1 MPTPKR
7 LTPEEVRDALAS
19 LSGWS
24 LEQGKLHREYHFANF
39 VEAFGFMTRAAL
51 VAEAM
56 NHHPEWLNVY
66 DRVVVDLTTH
76 SAEGITAL
84 DLALAERMNELAQ

>member
-1 MPTPKR
+1 MPAPRR

-19 LSGWS
+19 LSDWS

-56 NHHPEWLNVY
+56 DHHPEWFNVY
-66 DRVVVDLTTH
+66 NRVVVDLTTH

-84 DLALAERMNELAQ
+84 DVALAERMNELAQ